1 MTALPSPQLAPALDP
16 PPHKP
21 LRVDWRPGV
30 AQLLTVRDDLRGVY
44 ATADYV
50 DEAIRWSA

>member
-1 MTALPSPQLAPALDP
+1 MTALHEPEVAPGFEP
-16 PPHKP
+16 PLTKS
-21 LRVDWRPGV
+21 LRFDWRPDV
-30 AQLLTVRDDLRGVY
+30 ARLLSARTDLRGVY

>member
-30 AQLLTVRDDLRGVY
+30 AQLLSVRDDLRGVY